1 MHPPAPTGRG
11 SFWLGVALLLMAAL
25 SWSTAGLF
33 PRLVSTDMATTLFW
47 RSLLGGLTVLGLSLL
62 LDRRPQRT
70 GFWRLTRPEWAF
82 SLVTAIAMISFVSA
96 FYFASVADVTFIYG
110 AFPIITLVLSAWLL
124 HTGIARMDVVCAVSV
139 ALGVVLILQGQPSLE
154 SALGSLLSFVAVV
167 MFALETVGAKRFPQ
181 IDMVKVTYM
190 GAFLAAL
197 MVIPFSRFSGTGAED
212 LAWLWLYGFLN
223 IGVGFGCFL
232 LGVRR
237 VRTVLASL
245 ICMVEIPLAPM
256 WAFALFGE
264 TVSRQS
270 LLGGAVILASV
281 LANLAWAAWR
291 RNAAPAGT
299 R

>member
-1 MHPPAPTGRG
+1 LSERG

-62 LDRRPQRT
+62 LDRRPNRT
-70 GFWRLTRPEWAF
+70 GFWRLTGPEWLF
-82 SLVTAIAMISFVSA
+82 SLVTAVAMISFVSA

-110 AFPIITLVLSAWLL
+110 AFPVITLVLSAWLL

-181 IDMVKVTYM
+181 LDMVKVTYT

-197 MVIPFSRFSGTGAED
+197 MVWPFSSSSGASARD

-245 ICMVEIPLAPM
+245 ICMVEIPLAPL

-264 TVSRQS
+264 AVSRQS
-270 LLGGAVILASV
+270 LIGGAVILASV
-281 LANLAWAAWR
+281 LANLAWTAWR
-291 RNAAPAGT
+291 REPVPRAAH
-299 R
+299 

>member
-1 MHPPAPTGRG
+1 MSGRG
-11 SFWLGVALLLMAAL
+11 SFWLGVAMLLMAAL

-33 PRLVSTDMATTLFW
+33 PRLVSTDMPTTLFW
-47 RSLLGGLTVLGLSLL
+47 RSLLGGLTVLGLSLV
-62 LDRRPQRT
+62 LDRRPNRS
-70 GFWRLTRPEWAF
+70 GFWRLTGPEWAF
-82 SLVTAIAMISFVSA
+82 SFLTALAMISFVSA

-139 ALGVVLILQGQPSLE
+139 ALGVVLILQGQPSLQ

-181 IDMVKVTYM
+181 IDMVKVTYS

-197 MVIPFSRFSGTGAED
+197 MVLPFARFSGTSAQD
-212 LAWLWLYGFLN
+212 LSWLWLYGFLN
-223 IGVGFGCFL
+223 IGVGFGLFL

-270 LLGGAVILASV
+270 LVGGAVILVSV
-281 LANLAWAAWR
+281 LVNLAWTAWR
-291 RNAAPAGT
+291 RAPALPVVS
-299 R
+299 